1 MDLKKE
7 ELKYSWD
14 GNRTKSVLVARRMM
28 YDNPRDVYREYG
40 EEYLKEVFLRHYNLF
55 NDVNRVFWKTI
66 LGISDEEI
74 EEKTKGSFRNA
85 CKIWNY

>member
-1 MDLKKE
+1 MFDGFE
-7 ELKYSWD
+7 ER
-14 GNRTKSVLVARRMM
+14 RTEVFLGRQQNEEMM